1 MDSAERKYCDII
13 STDCLTEM
21 LKSYVIK
28 KIYFYTTINIE
39 IISKYA

>member
-1 MDSAERKYCDII
+1 MDSAERKCDNI

-28 KIYFYTTINIE
+28 KCV
-39 IISKYA
+39 SV